1 MESKKAFKNMIESYQ
16 KNTENQL
23 KKIREENHVAIIAD
37 CNSLFEKA
45 MIHQDAIAEYRNSAL
60 FHLCVT

>member
-1 MESKKAFKNMIESYQ
+1 MESKTAFKNMIESYQ

-37 CNSLFEKA
+37 YNSLFEKA
-45 MIHQDAIAEYRNSAL
+45 MIQQDAIAEYRNSAL

>member
-1 MESKKAFKNMIESYQ
+1 MESKTAFKNMIESYQ

-23 KKIREENHVAIIAD
+23 KKIREENHEAIIAD

-45 MIHQDAIAEYRNSAL
+45 MIQQDAIAEYRNSAL